1 MKKIILTTILAL
13 CALQAALAQV
23 RVDTLTLENGN
34 VLKGKVVAKSGSS
47 VFFKTA
53 DGTLFKQFNAED
65 IVSLGQES
73 LSRHEYNLLRG
84 FTRDGK
90 CTRNYVPSSRR
101 QGYGA
106 FVEALG
112 GYSTSS
118 YGWFDVTTSQG
129 YFISPVLFAGAGTG
143 VNMKIEYS
151 SYDYRGTIRK
161 TSMSVPIF
169 ATARYYFINNRNCSP
184 YIDGKIG
191 YALPLYDAIAAD
203 NAGNSNNS
211 YSAYRTKGLYFNIS
225 VGVEIN
231 RITLALGLTGSN
243 TQGIDFGEDTYMN
256 QSGMAKRWR
265 NYYYAYSFVNAAWHL
280 NVGFRF

>member
-34 VLKGKVVAKSGSS
+34 VLKGKVVAKSGPS

-129 YFISPVLFAGAGTG
+129 YYISPVLFAGA
-143 VNMKIEYS
+143 
-151 SYDYRGTIRK
+151 
-161 TSMSVPIF
+161 IF

-203 NAGNSNNS
+203 NAGNSYNS

-231 RITLALGLTGSN
+231 RITMALGLTGSN